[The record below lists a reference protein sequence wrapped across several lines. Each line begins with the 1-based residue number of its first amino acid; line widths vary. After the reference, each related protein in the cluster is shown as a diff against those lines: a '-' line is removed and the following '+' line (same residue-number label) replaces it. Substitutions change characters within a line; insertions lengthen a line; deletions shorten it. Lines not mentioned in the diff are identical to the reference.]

1 VRPATT
7 IVLGIL
13 LVLIFGAAM
22 LQFLVLA
29 R

>member
-1 VRPATT
+1 MRPGTT
-7 IVLGIL
+7 IVLALL
-13 LVLIFGAAM
+13 LVAIFGAAM